1 MVRDRETDRF
11 KGFCYVEF
19 ESQKDLIHALDFD
32 GVLCEGKT
40 LRVDIAEGR
49 KNDNRGGG
57 GGGQGGGDWGRGGG
71 RGGRGRGGYEDRG
84 KRKPNHIK
92 TFLANR
98 SINLISQE
106 AVVVVVGTRIEEE
119 EVDTTIGVAEGIEE
133 DLMET
138 VAITEIE
145 AAAGVTIEV
154 AVTVTETWTTEEATV
169 DLTVAAEG
177 TMIVAV
183 VEGAITMIVVEVAAA
198 ILMTVVVEEAK
209 AEAIRIL
216 AVDHGEIRIVNLQL
230 KSSANPIQVKI
241 QSS

>member
-1 MVRDRETDRF
+1 MAVT
-11 KGFCYVEF
+11 GVE
-19 ESQKDLIHALDFD
+19 EAAEEDEDEVAT
-32 GVLCEGKT
+32 KT
-40 LRVDIAEGR
+40 AE
-49 KNDNRGGG
+49 
-57 GGGQGGGDWGRGGG
+57 
-71 RGGRGRGGYEDRG
+71 
-84 KRKPNHIK
+84 
-92 TFLANR
+92 A
-98 SINLISQE
+98 
-106 AVVVVVGTRIEEE
+106 VVVVGTRIEEE

-154 AVTVTETWTTEEATV
+154 VVTVTETWTTEEATV

-198 ILMTVVVEEAK
+198 ILMIVVVEEAK

-230 KSSANPIQVKI
+230 KSSANPIQKKLLPALDCSYCRERLELLR
-241 QSS
+241 QL